1 MADTK
6 GLLTPFL
13 HLLRPHR
20 AWMVL
25 GLLLACLAGAAGIGL
40 LGLAGWFISAA
51 ALAGSSSPLMRC
63 TFSGGRGT
71 RSSKASRAIR

>member
-1 MADTK
+1 MADPK

-40 LGLAGWFISAA
+40 LGLCLLYTSDAA
-51 ALAGSSSPLMRC
+51 DDVS
-63 TFSGGRGT
+63 TV
-71 RSSKASRAIR
+71 